1 MVKNIRQEIIRLGGQ
16 VRFSS
21 QLTDIKVEGD
31 RIVSVIVNDQEE
43 LACQGL
49 ILATGHSARDTYR
62 MLNSRGIYMEQKPF
76 AIGARIE
83 HPQDL
88 INKAQYGKFAGHE
101 RLGAADYRL
110 TSQVEM
116 VEVCILFVCV
126 REEV

>member
-43 LACQGL
+43 LACQDL

-62 MLNSRGIYMEQKPF
+62 MLNSRGNIY
-76 AIGARIE
+76 GA
-83 HPQDL
+83 
-88 INKAQYGKFAGHE
+88 KAFCNRG
-101 RLGAADYRL
+101 
-110 TSQVEM
+110 
-116 VEVCILFVCV
+116 
-126 REEV
+126 